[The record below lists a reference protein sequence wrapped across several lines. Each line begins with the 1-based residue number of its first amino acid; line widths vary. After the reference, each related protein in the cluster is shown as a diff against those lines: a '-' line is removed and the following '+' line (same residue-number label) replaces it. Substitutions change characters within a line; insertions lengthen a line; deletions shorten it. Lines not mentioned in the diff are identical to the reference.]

1 MDRKLVGRWL
11 GAGLLA
17 AATALLPA
25 YGQAADAAKKKVL
38 SDKSAAYFNY
48 AMGHLYADLGATYNN
63 RAEYL
68 NKAIDFYKKAMK
80 EDPAAGFLAE
90 ELSDLYI
97 QTGRLRDA
105 VRESEDVLKANPN
118 DLTARRI
125 LGRISARLIGD
136 PQQRGMNQKMLEQ
149 ATEHYKK
156 IAEIEPSDTNAW
168 LMLGRLYKMA
178 QNSVES
184 KKAYEE
190 VLKTDAENV
199 DALSGLAMVMADVG
213 DTNKAAE
220 LLKKVAEK
228 SPNLRT
234 LTQLAAA
241 YEQMREFKLAAQTLK
256 RAVEMQPENNE
267 LRREYANILTQ
278 AEDYEGALA
287 AYEEIVKEEP
297 KDGAS
302 WLRVSQLH
310 MQLGRVEKAWDA
322 HKKAAEIEPANLEVR
337 YNAVGLYEAQD
348 KLPEA
353 IAALR
358 EVLNDSSTRASSV
371 EAKKN
376 RARLMERLGLM
387 YRNNAQYS
395 EAAAAFREAGEL
407 DKDGAVRAA
416 AQIIESWRQGKDYQK
431 SVAEADEALKKF
443 PGDRMIRLVRASSL
457 VEMGRGKEAVDD
469 VKAMLD
475 GKNDRETHLQLAQ
488 LQDRMKNYP
497 EMAKSLD
504 AAEKLAKTDE
514 ERESVWFS
522 RGSMLERQK
531 KFDDAE
537 KEFRRV
543 LERNPNNAAALNYL
557 GYMFADRNV
566 KLAEAEKMIR
576 KALEQE
582 PGNGAYLDSLGWVQ
596 YRLGKYAEAEASLKQ
611 ATEKVP
617 RDSTI
622 QDHLGDVYLKMGR
635 FKDAITA
642 WEKSVRAWQ
651 QASGAE
657 REGLDIAKVQKKLEG
672 AKTRLSKESGAGREK
687 QRP

>member
-1 MDRKLVGRWL
+1 MDRKRVVRWL
-11 GAGLLA
+11 GIGLMA
-17 AATALLPA
+17 ASAAMGPLH
-25 YGQAADAAKKKVL
+25 GQATDAAKKKVL

-68 NKAIDFYKKAMK
+68 NKAIDYYKKAMK
-80 EDPAAGFLAE
+80 EDPAAGFLGE

-97 QTGRLRDA
+97 QTGRLREA
-105 VRESEDVLKANPN
+105 VRESEDILKANPN

-156 IAEIEPSDTNAW
+156 ITEIEPTDTEAW

-190 VLKTDAENV
+190 VLKTDTENI

-213 DTNKAAE
+213 DTVKAAE

-241 YEQMREFKLAAQTLK
+241 YEQMREYKLAAQTLK

-278 AEDYEGALA
+278 AEDYEAALA
-287 AYEEIVKEEP
+287 AFDEIVKEEP

-302 WLRVSQLH
+302 WLRISQLH
-310 MQLGRVEKAWDA
+310 AQLGHVDKAWEA
-322 HKKAAEIEPANLEVR
+322 HKKAAEIEPSNLEVR

-353 IAALR
+353 ISALK
-358 EVLNDSSTRASSV
+358 EVLNDSSTRSSSP
-371 EAKKN
+371 EGKKN
-376 RARLMERLGLM
+376 RARLMERLGML
-387 YRNNAQYS
+387 YRNNGQFS
-395 EAAAAFREAGEL
+395 DAAGAFREVGEL
-407 DKDGAVRAA
+407 DKDAA
-416 AQIIESWRQGKDYQK
+416 IRSSAQVIESWRQGKEYQK

-457 VEMGRGKEAVDD
+457 VELGRGKEAVDD
-469 VKAMLD
+469 VKSMLD
-475 GKNDRETHLQLAQ
+475 GKNDRDTHLQLAQ
-488 LQDRMKNYP
+488 IYDRMKNYP
-497 EMAKSLD
+497 DMAKELD
-504 AAEKLAKTDE
+504 SAEKLAKNDE

-531 KFDDAE
+531 KFDEAE

-543 LERNPNNAAALNYL
+543 LERNPNNAPALNYL

-582 PGNGAYLDSLGWVQ
+582 PGNGAYLDSLGWAQ
-596 YRLGKYAEAEASLKQ
+596 YRLGKYAEAEESLKA

-635 FKDAITA
+635 LKDAITA

-651 QASGAE
+651 NSSSAE
-657 REGLDIAKVQKKLEG
+657 RDGLDITKVQKKLEG
-672 AKTRLSKESGAGREK
+672 AKTRLSKEGGAGRDK
-687 QRP
+687 PQP

>member
-1 MDRKLVGRWL
+1 MA
-11 GAGLLA
+11 AG
-17 AATALLPA
+17 TMFLPA
-25 YGQAADAAKKKVL
+25 YGQAGDQAKGKTL

-63 RAEYL
+63 RAEYY
-68 NKAIDFYKKAMK
+68 NKAIEYYKKAMK
-80 EDPAAGFLAE
+80 DDPAAGFLGE

-97 QTGRLRDA
+97 QTGRLREA
-105 VRESEDVLKANPN
+105 VRESEEVLKANPN

-156 IAEIEPSDTNAW
+156 IAEIEPTDTDAW

-190 VLKTDAENV
+190 VLKSDAENI

-213 DTNKAAE
+213 DTAKAAE
-220 LLKKVAEK
+220 LLKRVADK

-241 YEQMREFKLAAQTLK
+241 YEQMREYKLSAQTLK
-256 RAVEMQPENNE
+256 RAVELQPENNE

-278 AEDYEGALA
+278 AEDYDAALA
-287 AYEEIVKEEP
+287 SYEEIVKEEP

-302 WLRVSQLH
+302 WLRISQLH
-310 MQLGRVEKAWDA
+310 MQLGHLDKAWEA
-322 HKKAAEIEPANLEVR
+322 HKKASDIEPANLEVR

-353 IAALR
+353 ITALR
-358 EVLNDSSTRASSV
+358 EVLNDASTRGGSTES
-371 EAKKN
+371 KKN
-376 RARLMERLGLM
+376 RARLMERLGGL
-387 YRNNAQYS
+387 YRNNSQFS
-395 EAAAAFREAGEL
+395 DAATAFREVGEL
-407 DKDGAVRAA
+407 DKEVAPRAA
-416 AQIIESWRQGKDYQK
+416 AQIIESWRQGKDYAK
-431 SVAEADEALKKF
+431 AVAEADEALKKF
-443 PGDRMIRLVRASSL
+443 PGDRMIRLVRASAL
-457 VEMGRGKEAVDD
+457 AEMGRGKEAVDD
-469 VKAMLD
+469 VKSMLD
-475 GKNDRETHLQLAQ
+475 GKTDRETHLQLAQ
-488 LQDRMKNYP
+488 LYDRMKNYP

-504 AAEKLAKTDE
+504 AAEKLSKSDE
-514 ERESVWFS
+514 EREGVWFS

-537 KEFRRV
+537 REFRRV
-543 LERNPNNAAALNYL
+543 LERNPNSAAALNYL

-582 PGNGAYLDSLGWVQ
+582 PGNGAYLDSLGWAQ
-596 YRLGKYAEAEASLKQ
+596 YRLGKYAEAEESLKL

-635 FKDAITA
+635 LKEAITA

-651 QASGAE
+651 SAGSAE
-657 REGLDIAKVQKKLEG
+657 REGLDITKVQKKLEG
-672 AKTRLSKESGAGREK
+672 AKTRLSKEGGASREK
-687 QRP
+687 PTP

>member
-11 GAGLLA
+11 GTGLLA
-17 AATALLPA
+17 AGTTLLPA
-25 YGQAADAAKKKVL
+25 HAQDGDAAKKRVL
-38 SDKSAAYFNY
+38 SDKSAAYYNY

-68 NKAIDFYKKAMK
+68 NKAIDFYRKAMK
-80 EDPAAGFLAE
+80 DDSAAGFLGE

-97 QTGRLRDA
+97 QTGRLREA
-105 VRESEDVLKANPN
+105 VREFEETLKANPN
-118 DLTARRI
+118 DLTARRV

-156 IAEIEPSDTNAW
+156 ITEIEPADSDAW

-178 QNSVES
+178 QKSVES
-184 KKAYEE
+184 KSAYEQ
-190 VLKTDAENV
+190 VLKTDPENI
-199 DALSGLAMVMADVG
+199 DALSGLAMVLADVG
-213 DTNKAAE
+213 DTGKAAE

-241 YEQMREFKLAAQTLK
+241 YEQMREYKLSAQTLK

-278 AEDYEGALA
+278 AEDYDEALA
-287 AYEEIVKEEP
+287 AFEEVVKEEP
-297 KDGAS
+297 KDSGS
-302 WLRVSQLH
+302 WLRISQLQA
-310 MQLGRVEKAWDA
+310 QLGRLDKAWEA
-322 HKKAAEIEPANLEVR
+322 HKKASDLEPTNLEVR

-353 IAALR
+353 IAAMK
-358 EVLNDSSTRASSV
+358 EVLNDQTTRGTSP

-376 RARLMERLGLM
+376 RARLMERMGGL
-387 YRNNAQYS
+387 YRNNNQPA
-395 EAAAAFREAGEL
+395 EAAAAFREVGEL
-407 DKDGAVRAA
+407 DKDSASRAA
-416 AQIIESWRQGKDYQK
+416 AQVAEAWRQGKDYAK
-431 SVAEADEALKKF
+431 AVAEADEALKKF

-457 VEMGRGKEAVDD
+457 VELGRGKEAVDD
-469 VKAMLD
+469 VKTMLD
-475 GKNDRETHLQLAQ
+475 GKADRDTQLQLAQ
-488 LQDRMKNYP
+488 LYDRMKNYG
-497 EMAKSLD
+497 EMTKSLD
-504 AAEKLAKTDE
+504 AAEKLSKSDD
-514 ERESVWFS
+514 EREAVWFS

-531 KFDDAE
+531 KFDEAE

-566 KLAEAEKMIR
+566 KLAEAEKMIQ

-582 PGNGAYLDSLGWVQ
+582 PGNGAYLDSLGWAQ
-596 YRLGKYAEAEASLKQ
+596 YRLGKYGEAEASLKS

-622 QDHLGDVYLKMGR
+622 QDHLGDVYFKMGR
-635 FKDAITA
+635 LKEAITA
-642 WEKSVRAWQ
+642 WEKSARAWQ
-651 QASGAE
+651 SSSAAE
-657 REGLDIAKVQKKLEG
+657 REGLDIAKVQKKIES
-672 AKTRLSKESGAGREK
+672 AKTRLSKEGGVSREK
-687 QRP
+687 QP

>member
-1 MDRKLVGRWL
+1 MDRKLIGRWL
-11 GAGLLA
+11 GTGVLA
-17 AATALLPA
+17 AGTMVVPA
-25 YGQAADAAKKKVL
+25 FGQAADSSKKNAL

-68 NKAIDFYKKAMK
+68 NKAIEYYKQAMK
-80 EDPAAGFLAE
+80 DDPAAGFLGE

-97 QTGRLRDA
+97 QTGRLREA
-105 VRESEDVLKANPN
+105 VQEAEAVLKTNPN
-118 DLTARRI
+118 DLSARRI

-149 ATEHYKK
+149 ATEHYKR
-156 IAEIEPSDTNAW
+156 IAEIEPSDNDAW
-168 LMLGRLYKMA
+168 LMLGRLYKMS

-184 KKAYEE
+184 KKAYEQ
-190 VLKTDAENV
+190 VLKSDPENI

-213 DTNKAAE
+213 DTAKAAE
-220 LLKKVAEK
+220 LLKKVTEK

-278 AEDYEGALA
+278 AEEYNDALA

-302 WLRVSQLH
+302 WLRISQLQA
-310 MQLGRVEKAWDA
+310 QLGHVDKAWEA
-322 HKKAAEIEPANLEVR
+322 HKKAAELEPANLEVR

-353 IAALR
+353 IAAMK
-358 EVLNDSSTRASSV
+358 EVLNDSSTRGASA

-376 RARLMERLGLM
+376 RARLMERLGLL

-395 EAAAAFREAGEL
+395 EAADSFKEVGEL
-407 DKDGAVRAA
+407 DKDAATRAA
-416 AQIIESWRQGKDYQK
+416 AQVIESWRQGKDYQK
-431 SVAEADEALKKF
+431 SVSAADEALKKF

-457 VEMGRGKEAVDD
+457 VEMGRGKEAIDD
-469 VKAMLD
+469 VKSMLD

-488 LQDRMKNYP
+488 LHDRMKNYP
-497 EMAKSLD
+497 EMGKSLD

-514 ERESVWFS
+514 EREGVWFS

-531 KFDDAE
+531 KFDEAE

-582 PGNGAYLDSLGWVQ
+582 PGNGAYLDSLGWAQ

-635 FKDAITA
+635 LKDAITA
-642 WEKSVRAWQ
+642 WEKSLQAWQ
-651 QASGAE
+651 QASAAE
-657 REGLDIAKVQKKLEG
+657 REGLDMAKVQKKLEG
-672 AKTRLSKESGAGREK
+672 AKTRLAKEGR
-687 QRP
+687 

>member
-1 MDRKLVGRWL
+1 MNRNLIGRWL
-11 GAGLLA
+11 GTGLIAAG
-17 AATALLPA
+17 TAFMPVN
-25 YGQAADAAKKKVL
+25 GQSVEVAKKGDL

-68 NKAIDFYKKAMK
+68 NKAIEFYKKAMK
-80 EDPAAGFLAE
+80 DDPAAGFLGE

-105 VRESEDVLKANPN
+105 VQEAEGVLKTNPN
-118 DLTARRI
+118 DLTSRRI
-125 LGRISARLIGD
+125 LGRIFSRMIGD
-136 PQQRGMNQKMLEQ
+136 PKQKGMNQKMLEQ
-149 ATEHYKK
+149 ATEQYKK
-156 IAEIEPSDTNAW
+156 IAELEPGDTDAW
-168 LMLGRLYKMA
+168 LMLGRLHKMA
-178 QNSVES
+178 QNSVEA
-184 KKAYEE
+184 KNAYER
-190 VLKTDAENV
+190 VLKTDGENV
-199 DALSGLAMVMADVG
+199 DALSGLAMVLADVG
-213 DTNKAAE
+213 DSAKAAE

-228 SPNLRT
+228 SPNLGT
-234 LTQLAAA
+234 LTRLAAA
-241 YEQMREFKLAAQTLK
+241 YEQLREFKLAAQTLK

-267 LRREYANILTQ
+267 LRREYANILVQ
-278 AEDYEGALA
+278 AEEYDNALA

-302 WLRVSQLH
+302 WLRLSQLH
-310 MQLGRVEKAWDA
+310 MQLGHVDKAWDA

-353 IAALR
+353 ISTLK
-358 EVLNDSSTRASSV
+358 EVLNDSSTRGASA

-376 RARLMERLGLM
+376 RARLLERMGML
-387 YRNNAQYS
+387 YRGNAQYGD
-395 EAAAAFREAGEL
+395 AAAAFRDAGEL
-407 DKDGAVRAA
+407 DKDGAVRAS
-416 AQIIESWRQGKDYQK
+416 AQIIESWRQGKEYQK
-431 SVAEADEALKKF
+431 SISEADEALKKF
-443 PGDRMIRLVRASSL
+443 PGDRMIRLVRASSM

-469 VKAMLD
+469 VKSMLD
-475 GKNDRETHLQLAQ
+475 GKSDRETHLQLAQ
-488 LQDRMKNYP
+488 LYDRMKNYA
-497 EMAKSLD
+497 EMGKSLD
-504 AAEKLAKTDE
+504 AAEKLAKNDE

-531 KFDDAE
+531 KFDEAE

-582 PGNGAYLDSLGWVQ
+582 PGNGAYLDSLGWAQ
-596 YRLGKYAEAEASLKQ
+596 YRLGKYAEAEGSLKQ

-635 FKDAITA
+635 LKDAITA
-642 WEKSVRAWQ
+642 WEKSVQAWEN
-651 QASGAE
+651 ASAAE
-657 REGLDIAKVQKKLEG
+657 REGLDMTKVQKKLEG
-672 AKTRLSKESGAGREK
+672 ARARFSKEGGAGRDK
-687 QRP
+687 QP

>member
-1 MDRKLVGRWL
+1 MNRNLIGRWL
-11 GAGLLA
+11 GTGLIAAG
-17 AATALLPA
+17 TAFMPVN
-25 YGQAADAAKKKVL
+25 GQTVEAAKKGDL

-68 NKAIDFYKKAMK
+68 NKAIEFYKKAMK
-80 EDPAAGFLAE
+80 DDPAAGFLGE

-105 VRESEDVLKANPN
+105 VQEAEGVLKTNPN
-118 DLTARRI
+118 DLTSRRI
-125 LGRISARLIGD
+125 LGRIFSRMIGD
-136 PQQRGMNQKMLEQ
+136 PKQKGMNQKMLEQ
-149 ATEHYKK
+149 ATEQYKK
-156 IAEIEPSDTNAW
+156 IAELEPGDTDAW
-168 LMLGRLYKMA
+168 LMLGRLHKMA
-178 QNSVES
+178 QNSVEA
-184 KKAYEE
+184 KNAYER
-190 VLKTDAENV
+190 VLKTDGENV
-199 DALSGLAMVMADVG
+199 DALSGLAMVLADVG
-213 DTNKAAE
+213 DSAKAAE

-228 SPNLRT
+228 SPNLGT
-234 LTQLAAA
+234 LTRLAAA
-241 YEQMREFKLAAQTLK
+241 YEQLREFKLAAQTLK

-267 LRREYANILTQ
+267 LRREYANILVQ
-278 AEDYEGALA
+278 AEEYDNALA

-302 WLRVSQLH
+302 WLRLSQLH
-310 MQLGRVEKAWDA
+310 MQLGHVDKAWDA

-353 IAALR
+353 ISTLK
-358 EVLNDSSTRASSV
+358 EVLNDSSTRGASA

-376 RARLMERLGLM
+376 RARLLERMGML
-387 YRNNAQYS
+387 YRGNAQYGD
-395 EAAAAFREAGEL
+395 AAAAFREAGEL
-407 DKDGAVRAA
+407 DKDGAVRAS
-416 AQIIESWRQGKDYQK
+416 AQIIESWRQGKEYQK
-431 SVAEADEALKKF
+431 SVSEADEALKKF
-443 PGDRMIRLVRASSL
+443 PGDRMIRLVRASSM

-469 VKAMLD
+469 VKSMLD
-475 GKNDRETHLQLAQ
+475 GKSDRETHLQLAQ
-488 LQDRMKNYP
+488 LYDRMKNYA
-497 EMAKSLD
+497 EMGKSLD
-504 AAEKLAKTDE
+504 AAEKLAKNDE

-531 KFDDAE
+531 KFDEAE

-582 PGNGAYLDSLGWVQ
+582 PGNGAYLDSLGWAQ
-596 YRLGKYAEAEASLKQ
+596 YRLGKYAEAEGSLKQ

-635 FKDAITA
+635 LKDAITA
-642 WEKSVRAWQ
+642 WEKSVRAWEN
-651 QASGAE
+651 ASAAE
-657 REGLDIAKVQKKLEG
+657 REGLDMTKVQKKLEG
-672 AKTRLSKESGAGREK
+672 ARARFSKEGGAGRDK
-687 QRP
+687 QP

>member
-1 MDRKLVGRWL
+1 MDRKLIGRWL
-11 GAGLLA
+11 GTGVLA
-17 AATALLPA
+17 VGTMAMPA
-25 YGQAADAAKKKVL
+25 FGQAADAAKKNVL

-68 NKAIDFYKKAMK
+68 NKAIEYYKQAMK
-80 EDPAAGFLAE
+80 DDPAAGFLGE

-97 QTGRLRDA
+97 QTGRLREA
-105 VRESEDVLKANPN
+105 VQEAEAVLKANPN

-156 IAEIEPSDTNAW
+156 IAEIEPTDNEAW
-168 LMLGRLYKMA
+168 LMLGRLYKMS

-184 KKAYEE
+184 KKAYEQ
-190 VLKTDAENV
+190 VLKSDPENM

-213 DTNKAAE
+213 DTAKAAE
-220 LLKKVAEK
+220 LLKKVTEK

-278 AEDYEGALA
+278 AEEYDNALA

-302 WLRVSQLH
+302 WLRISQLH
-310 MQLGRVEKAWDA
+310 AQLGHLNRAWDA

-353 IAALR
+353 ITAMK
-358 EVLNDSSTRASSV
+358 EVLNDSSTRGAST

-376 RARLMERLGLM
+376 RARLTERLGLL

-395 EAAAAFREAGEL
+395 EAADTFKEVGEL
-407 DKDGAVRAA
+407 DKDAATRAA
-416 AQIIESWRQGKDYQK
+416 AQVIESWRQGKEYQK
-431 SVAEADEALKKF
+431 SVSAADEALKKF

-469 VKAMLD
+469 VKSLLD

-488 LQDRMKNYP
+488 LHDRMKNYP
-497 EMAKSLD
+497 EMSKSLD
-504 AAEKLAKTDE
+504 AAEKLATTDE

-531 KFDDAE
+531 KFDEAE

-582 PGNGAYLDSLGWVQ
+582 PGNGAYLDSLGWAQ
-596 YRLGKYAEAEASLKQ
+596 FRLGKYAEAEASLKQ

-622 QDHLGDVYLKMGR
+622 QDHLGDVYMKMGR
-635 FKDAITA
+635 LKDAITA
-642 WEKSVRAWQ
+642 WEKSVQAWQ
-651 QASGAE
+651 NAGAAE
-657 REGLDIAKVQKKLEG
+657 REGLDLAKVQKKLEG
-672 AKTRLSKESGAGREK
+672 AKKSLAKEGR
-687 QRP
+687 

>member
-1 MDRKLVGRWL
+1 MHRKLSGPWL

-17 AATALLPA
+17 IAAAFLPA
-25 YGQAADAAKKKVL
+25 LAQPAPPQKNVL

-68 NKAIDFYKKAMK
+68 NKAIEYYRKAMK
-80 EDPAAGFLAE
+80 EDPAAGFLGE

-97 QTGRLRDA
+97 QTGRLREA
-105 VRESEDVLKANPN
+105 VTESEAAIKANPN

-156 IAEIEPSDTNAW
+156 ITEIDPSDTDSW
-168 LMLGRLYKMA
+168 LMLGRLYKMS

-190 VLKTDAENV
+190 VLKADPSNI
-199 DALSGLAMVMADVG
+199 DALSGLAMVLADVG
-213 DTNKAAE
+213 DTAKAAE

-267 LRREYANILTQ
+267 LRREYANILMQ
-278 AEDYEGALA
+278 ADDFDAALA

-310 MQLGRVEKAWDA
+310 MQMGRVEKAWEA
-322 HKKAAEIEPANLEVR
+322 HKKAAETDPNNLEVR

-353 IAALR
+353 IAAMK
-358 EVLNDSSTRASSV
+358 EVLNDSSTRGGST

-376 RARLMERLGLM
+376 RARLMERLGLL
-387 YRNNAQYS
+387 YRNNNQFT
-395 EAAAAFREAGEL
+395 EAANTFKEVGEL
-407 DKDGAVRAA
+407 DKDAAVRAA
-416 AQIIESWRQGKDYQK
+416 AQIIESWRQAKEYPK

-457 VEMGRGKEAVDD
+457 VEMGRGKEAVEDI
-469 VKAMLD
+469 KTMLD
-475 GKNDRETHLQLAQ
+475 GKTDRETHLQLAQ
-488 LQDRMKNYP
+488 LYDRMKNYA
-497 EMAKSLD
+497 EMGKSLD
-504 AAEKLAKTDE
+504 AAEKLSKSDE
-514 ERESVWFS
+514 EREAVWFS
-522 RGSMLERQK
+522 RGSMMERQK
-531 KFDDAE
+531 KFDEAE

-543 LERNPNNAAALNYL
+543 LERNPKNAAALNYL

-576 KALEQE
+576 QALEQE
-582 PGNGAYLDSLGWVQ
+582 PGNGAYLDSLGWAQ
-596 YRLGKYAEAEASLKQ
+596 YRLGKYAEAETSLKA

-617 RDSTI
+617 KDSTI

-635 FKDAITA
+635 LKEAITA
-642 WEKSVRAWQ
+642 WEKSVQAWQ
-651 QASGAE
+651 NASAAE
-657 REGLDIAKVQKKLEG
+657 REGVDIVKVQKKLEG
-672 AKTRLSKESGAGREK
+672 ARTRLSKDNK
-687 QRP
+687 

>member
-1 MDRKLVGRWL
+1 MNRKLIGRWL
-11 GAGLLA
+11 GTGLIAAG
-17 AATALLPA
+17 TALTPVNGQPA
-25 YGQAADAAKKKVL
+25 DPAKKGAL
-38 SDKSAAYFNY
+38 SDKSAGYFNY

-80 EDPAAGFLAE
+80 DDPSAGFLGE

-97 QTGRLRDA
+97 QTGRLREA
-105 VRESEDVLKANPN
+105 VQESEGILKTNPN
-118 DLTARRI
+118 DLTARRV
-125 LGRISARLIGD
+125 LGRIFARMIGD
-136 PQQRGMNQKMLEQ
+136 PQQKGMNQKMLEQ
-149 ATEHYKK
+149 ATEQYKK
-156 IAEIEPSDTNAW
+156 ITELEPADTDAW
-168 LMLGRLYKMA
+168 LMLGRLYKMG
-178 QNSVES
+178 QKSVEA
-184 KKAYEE
+184 KQAYEQ
-190 VLKTDAENV
+190 VLKEDPENV
-199 DALSGLAMVMADVG
+199 DALSGLAMVLADVG
-213 DTNKAAE
+213 DSAKAAD
-220 LLKKVAEK
+220 LLRKVAEK

-241 YEQMREFKLAAQTLK
+241 YEQMREFKLSAQTLK

-267 LRREYANILTQ
+267 LRREYANILVQ
-278 AEDYEGALA
+278 AEEYDTAITTYD
-287 AYEEIVKEEP
+287 EIVKEEP

-302 WLRVSQLH
+302 WLRLSQLH
-310 MQLGRVEKAWDA
+310 MQLGHVDKAWDA

-353 IAALR
+353 IAALK
-358 EVLNDSSTRASSV
+358 EVLNDSSTRAGST

-376 RARLMERLGLM
+376 RARLQERLGML
-387 YRNNAQYS
+387 YRGNAQYA
-395 EAAAAFREAGEL
+395 EAAAAFREAGDL
-407 DKDGAVRAA
+407 DKDGAVRAS
-416 AQIIESWRQGKDYQK
+416 AQIIESWRQGKEYQK

-469 VKAMLD
+469 VKTMLD
-475 GKNDRETHLQLAQ
+475 GKSDRETHLQLAQ
-488 LQDRMKNYP
+488 LYDRMKNYP
-497 EMAKSLD
+497 EMGKSLD
-504 AAEKLAKTDE
+504 AAEKLAKSDE
-514 ERESVWFS
+514 ERESVWFT

-531 KFDDAE
+531 KFDEAE
-537 KEFRRV
+537 KEFRQV

-582 PGNGAYLDSLGWVQ
+582 PGNGAYLDSLGWAQ
-596 YRLGKYAEAEASLKQ
+596 YRLGKYAEAETSLKQ

-635 FKDAITA
+635 LKDAINA
-642 WEKSVRAWQ
+642 WEKSLQAWQ
-651 QASGAE
+651 NASAAE
-657 REGLDIAKVQKKLEG
+657 REGLDMTKVQKKIEG
-672 AKTRLSKESGAGREK
+672 AKTRLSKESGSNRDK
-687 QRP
+687 PQ

>member
-1 MDRKLVGRWL
+1 MDRKLIGRWL
-11 GAGLLA
+11 GTGLLA
-17 AATALLPA
+17 AGSVCTPVF
-25 YGQAADAAKKKVL
+25 GQAADAANKKVL

-80 EDPAAGFLAE
+80 DDPNAGFLGE

-97 QTGRLRDA
+97 QTGRLREA

-156 IAEIEPSDTNAW
+156 ITEIEPADTDAW

-178 QNSVES
+178 QNSVEA

-190 VLKTDAENV
+190 VLKTDTENI
-199 DALSGLAMVMADVG
+199 DALSGLAMVLADVG
-213 DTNKAAE
+213 DTAKAAE

-256 RAVEMQPENNE
+256 RAFEMQPENNE
-267 LRREYANILTQ
+267 LRREYAGILMQ
-278 AEDYEGALA
+278 AEDFESALSV
-287 AYEEIVKEEP
+287 YEEIVKEEA

-302 WLRVSQLH
+302 WLRISQLH
-310 MQLGRVEKAWDA
+310 MQLGHVDKAWEA
-322 HKKAAEIEPANLEVR
+322 HKKAAETDPANLEVR
-337 YNAVGLYEAQD
+337 YNAVSLYEAQD

-353 IAALR
+353 ITALKD
-358 EVLNDSSTRASSV
+358 VLADASTRSSSA
-371 EAKKN
+371 EGKKN
-376 RARLMERLGLM
+376 RARLMERLGLL

-395 EAAAAFREAGEL
+395 EAAGAFKEVGEL
-407 DKDGAVRAA
+407 DKDAATRAS
-416 AQIIESWRQGKDYQK
+416 AQIIESWRQGKEYQK
-431 SVAEADEALKKF
+431 SVSEADEALKKF

-457 VEMGRGKEAVDD
+457 VEMGRGKEAIEDL
-469 VKAMLD
+469 KSMLD
-475 GKNDRETHLQLAQ
+475 GKNDRETHLQIAQ
-488 LQDRMKNYP
+488 LHDRMKNYG
-497 EMAKSLD
+497 EMTKSLD
-504 AAEKLAKTDE
+504 SAEKLSKTDE

-566 KLAEAEKMIR
+566 KLAEAEKMIQ

-582 PGNGAYLDSLGWVQ
+582 PGNGAYLDSLGWAQ
-596 YRLGKYAEAEASLKQ
+596 FRLGKYAEAETSLKA

-617 RDSTI
+617 KDSTI

-635 FKDAITA
+635 YKDAITA

-651 QASGAE
+651 SSSAAE
-657 REGLDIAKVQKKLEG
+657 RDGLDITKVQKKIEG
-672 AKTRLSKESGAGREK
+672 AKTRMSKEGSGSRDK
-687 QRP
+687 QP

>member
-1 MDRKLVGRWL
+1 MYRKLSGPWL
-11 GAGLLA
+11 GLSLLALA
-17 AATALLPA
+17 AASLPA
-25 YGQAADAAKKKVL
+25 LAQAAPAQKNIL

-68 NKAIDFYKKAMK
+68 NKAIDYYKLAMK
-80 EDPAAGFLAE
+80 EDPAAGFLGE

-97 QTGRLRDA
+97 QTGRLREA
-105 VRESEDVLKANPN
+105 VKESEDVLKANPN

-136 PQQRGMNQKMLEQ
+136 PQQRGLNQKMLEQ

-156 IAEIEPSDTNAW
+156 ITEIEPTDTDAW
-168 LMLGRLYKMA
+168 LMLGRLYKMS

-184 KKAYEE
+184 KKAYEQ
-190 VLKTDAENV
+190 VLKADAGNI
-199 DALSGLAMVMADVG
+199 DALSGLAMVLADVG
-213 DTNKAAE
+213 DTAKAAE
-220 LLKKVAEK
+220 LLKQVAEK

-256 RAVEMQPENNE
+256 RAIEMQPENNE
-267 LRREYANILTQ
+267 LRREYANILMQ
-278 AEDYEGALA
+278 ADDFEAALA

-310 MQLGRVEKAWDA
+310 MQMGRVEKAWEA
-322 HKKAAEIEPANLEVR
+322 HKKAAETDPNNLEVR

-353 IAALR
+353 IAAMK
-358 EVLNDSSTRASSV
+358 EVLNDSSTRGSSA

-376 RARLMERLGLM
+376 RARLLERLGLL
-387 YRNNAQYS
+387 YRNNNQFS
-395 EAAAAFREAGEL
+395 EAVTSFREVAEL
-407 DKDGAVRAA
+407 DKETAVRSS
-416 AQIIESWRQGKDYQK
+416 AQIIESWRQAKEFPK
-431 SVAEADEALKKF
+431 AVAEADEALKKF
-443 PGDRMIRLVRASSL
+443 PGDRMIRLVRASAL

-469 VKAMLD
+469 VKTMLD
-475 GKNDRETHLQLAQ
+475 GKTDRETHLQLAQ
-488 LQDRMKNYP
+488 LFDRMKNYP

-504 AAEKLAKTDE
+504 AAEKLSQTDE
-514 ERESVWFS
+514 DREGVWFS

-531 KFDDAE
+531 KFDEAE

-543 LERNPNNAAALNYL
+543 LERNPKNAAALNYL

-576 KALEQE
+576 QALEQE
-582 PGNGAYLDSLGWVQ
+582 PGNGAYLDSLGWAQ
-596 YRLGKYAEAEASLKQ
+596 YRLGKYAEAETSLKA

-635 FKDAITA
+635 LKEAITA
-642 WEKSVRAWQ
+642 WEKSVQAWQ
-651 QASGAE
+651 NSGAAE
-657 REGLDIAKVQKKLEG
+657 REGLDITKVQKKLEG
-672 AKTRLSKESGAGREK
+672 AKTRLSKDNK
-687 QRP
+687 

>member
-1 MDRKLVGRWL
+1 MNRNLIGRWL
-11 GAGLLA
+11 GTGLIAAGA
-17 AATALLPA
+17 AFIPVNAQTAK
-25 YGQAADAAKKKVL
+25 AAKKGVVA
-38 SDKSAAYFNY
+38 DKSAAYFNY
-48 AMGHLYADLGATYNN
+48 AMGHLYADLGAAYNN

-68 NKAIDFYKKAMK
+68 NKAIEFYKKAMND
-80 EDPAAGFLAE
+80 DPAAGFLGE

-105 VRESEDVLKANPN
+105 VQEAEGVLKANPN
-118 DLTARRI
+118 DLTSRRV
-125 LGRISARLIGD
+125 LGRIFSRMIGD
-136 PQQRGMNQKMLEQ
+136 PQQKGMNQKMLEQ
-149 ATEHYKK
+149 ATEQYKK
-156 IAEIEPSDTNAW
+156 IAELEPGDTDAW

-178 QNSVES
+178 QNSVDA
-184 KKAYEE
+184 KNAYER
-190 VLKTDAENV
+190 VLKVDGENV
-199 DALSGLAMVMADVG
+199 DALSGLAMVLADVG
-213 DTNKAAE
+213 DTAKAAE

-228 SPNLRT
+228 SPNLGT
-234 LTQLAAA
+234 LTRLAAA
-241 YEQMREFKLAAQTLK
+241 YEQMREFKLSAQTLK

-267 LRREYANILTQ
+267 LRREYANILVQ
-278 AEDYEGALA
+278 AEEFDTALA

-302 WLRVSQLH
+302 WLRLSQLH
-310 MQLGRVEKAWDA
+310 LQLGHVDKAWDA
-322 HKKAAEIEPANLEVR
+322 HKKSAEIDPANLEVR

-353 IAALR
+353 ISTLK
-358 EVLNDSSTRASSV
+358 EVLNDSSTSGASA

-376 RARLMERLGLM
+376 RARLLERMGML
-387 YRNNAQYS
+387 YRGNAQYS
-395 EAAAAFREAGEL
+395 DAAGAFREAGEL
-407 DKDGAVRAA
+407 DKDGAVRAS
-416 AQIIESWRQGKDYQK
+416 AQIIESWRQGKEYQK
-431 SVAEADEALKKF
+431 SISEADEALKKF
-443 PGDRMIRLVRASSL
+443 PGDRMIRLVRASAM

-469 VKAMLD
+469 VKSMLD
-475 GKNDRETHLQLAQ
+475 GKSDRETHLQLAQ
-488 LQDRMKNYP
+488 LYDRMKNYA
-497 EMAKSLD
+497 EMGKSLD
-504 AAEKLAKTDE
+504 VAEKLAKNDE

-531 KFDDAE
+531 KFDEAE

-582 PGNGAYLDSLGWVQ
+582 PGNGAYLDSLGWAQ
-596 YRLGKYAEAEASLKQ
+596 YRLGKYAEAEGSLKQ

-635 FKDAITA
+635 LKEAITA
-642 WEKSVRAWQ
+642 WEKSVQAWEN
-651 QASGAE
+651 ASAAE
-657 REGLDIAKVQKKLEG
+657 REGLDMAKVQKKLEG
-672 AKTRLSKESGAGREK
+672 AKARFSKEGGAGRDK
-687 QRP
+687 QP

>member
-11 GAGLLA
+11 VTGVLA
-17 AATALLPA
+17 AASATVPA
-25 YGQAADAAKKKVL
+25 HGQAAGANQKNVL

-68 NKAIDFYKKAMK
+68 NKAIEYYKKAMK
-80 EDPAAGFLAE
+80 DDPAAAFLGE

-97 QTGRLRDA
+97 QTGRLREA
-105 VRESEDVLKANPN
+105 VKESEDALKLNPN

-136 PQQRGMNQKMLEQ
+136 PQQRGLNQKMLEQ

-156 IAEIEPSDTNAW
+156 ITEIEPSDTDAW
-168 LMLGRLYKMA
+168 LMLGRLHKMA

-184 KKAYEE
+184 KKAYEQ
-190 VLKTDAENV
+190 VLKADPENM
-199 DALSGLAMVMADVG
+199 DALSGLAMVLADVG
-213 DTNKAAE
+213 DSAGAAA
-220 LLKKVAEK
+220 LLKKVADK

-241 YEQMREFKLAAQTLK
+241 YEQMREYKLASQTLK
-256 RAVEMQPENNE
+256 RAVDLQPENPE
-267 LRREYANILTQ
+267 LRREYGNLLLQ

-287 AYEEIVKEEP
+287 AYEELVKDEP
-297 KDGAS
+297 KDAGS
-302 WLRVSQLH
+302 WLRISQLH
-310 MQLGRVEKAWDA
+310 AQLNRADKAWDA
-322 HKKAAEIEPANLEVR
+322 HKKASELEPNNIEIR

-353 IAALR
+353 ISAMK
-358 EVLNDSSTRASSV
+358 EVLGDSSMRGGSA
-371 EAKKN
+371 EGKKN
-376 RARLMERLGLM
+376 RARLVERLGLL
-387 YRNNAQYS
+387 YRNNGQYA
-395 EAAAAFREAGEL
+395 EAAGAFKEVGEL
-407 DKDGAVRAA
+407 DRDAGPRAS
-416 AQIIESWRQGKDYQK
+416 AQIIESWRQAKDFPK
-431 SVAEADEALKKF
+431 AIAEADEALKKF
-443 PGDRMIRLVRASSL
+443 SGDRMIRLVRASAL

-469 VKAMLD
+469 VKTMLD
-475 GKNDRETHLQLAQ
+475 GKNDRDTHLQLAQ
-488 LQDRMKNYP
+488 LYDRMKNYP
-497 EMAKSLD
+497 EMGKSLD
-504 AAEKLAKTDE
+504 AAEKLSKSDE
-514 ERESVWFS
+514 EREAVWFT
-522 RGSMLERQK
+522 RGSMFERQK

-543 LERNPNNAAALNYL
+543 LEKNPNSAAALNYL

-596 YRLGKYAEAEASLKQ
+596 YRLGKYTEAEESLK
-611 ATEKVP
+611 AASEKVP
-617 RDSTI
+617 KDSTI
-622 QDHLGDVYLKMGR
+622 QDHLGDLYAKMGR
-635 FKDAITA
+635 LKDAITA

-651 QASGAE
+651 SSSAAE
-657 REGLDIAKVQKKLEG
+657 KESLDIAKVQKKLES
-672 AKTRLSKESGAGREK
+672 AKAKVSKDNK
-687 QRP
+687 

>member
-1 MDRKLVGRWL
+1 MARKLIMRWF
-11 GAGLLA
+11 GAGIL
-17 AATALLPA
+17 TVGTVVMPVS
-25 YGQAADAAKKKVL
+25 GQPKKIL

-68 NKAIDFYKKAMK
+68 NKAIDFYKLAMK
-80 EDPAAGFLAE
+80 DDPAAGFLGE

-156 IAEIEPSDTNAW
+156 ITEIEPTDTDAW

-184 KKAYEE
+184 KKAYEV
-190 VLKTDAENV
+190 VLKADAENV
-199 DALSGLAMVMADVG
+199 DALSGLAMVLADVG
-213 DTNKAAE
+213 DSAKAAE
-220 LLKKVAEK
+220 LLKRVAEK

-241 YEQMREFKLAAQTLK
+241 YEQMREFKLAGQTLK

-278 AEDYEGALA
+278 AEDYDTALLT
-287 AYEEIVKEEP
+287 YEEIVKEEP

-302 WLRVSQLH
+302 WLRISQLH
-310 MQLGRVEKAWDA
+310 MQLGHVDKAWEA
-322 HKKAAEIEPANLEVR
+322 HKKAAETDPANLEVR

-353 IAALR
+353 IAALK
-358 EVLNDSSTRASSV
+358 EVLNDTSTRGSSP

-376 RARLMERLGLM
+376 RARMMERMGML
-387 YRNNAQYS
+387 YRNNGQYS
-395 EAAAAFREAGEL
+395 EAAGAFGEVGEL
-407 DKDGAVRAA
+407 DKDAALRAS
-416 AQIIESWRQGKDYQK
+416 AQIIESWRQGKEYEK
-431 SVAEADEALKKF
+431 SVAEADGALKKF

-457 VEMGRGKEAVDD
+457 VEMGRGKEAIDD
-469 VKAMLD
+469 VKSMLD
-475 GKNDRETHLQLAQ
+475 GKSDRETHLQLAQ
-488 LQDRMKNYP
+488 LYDRMKNFG

-504 AAEKLAKTDE
+504 AAEKLAKSDE
-514 ERESVWFS
+514 EREGVWFS

-531 KFDDAE
+531 KFDEAE

-543 LERNPNNAAALNYL
+543 LERNPENSSALNYL

-576 KALEQE
+576 KALEKE
-582 PGNGAYLDSLGWVQ
+582 PGNGAYLDSLGWAQ
-596 YRLGKYAEAEASLKQ
+596 YRLGKYAEAEESLKQ

-635 FKDAITA
+635 LKDAITA
-642 WEKSVRAWQ
+642 WEKSVQAWQ
-651 QASGAE
+651 KAGAAE
-657 REGLDIAKVQKKLEG
+657 REGLDLAKVQKKLEG
-672 AKTRLSKESGAGREK
+672 ARTRQSKESGGREK
-687 QRP
+687 QQP

>member
-1 MDRKLVGRWL
+1 MDRKLVSRWL
-11 GAGLLA
+11 GTGLVA
-17 AATALLPA
+17 VATAFVPA
-25 YGQAADAAKKKVL
+25 HAQPASPAAKKVL

-68 NKAIDFYKKAMK
+68 NKAIDFYKLAMK
-80 EDPAAGFLAE
+80 EDPSAGFLGE

-97 QTGRLRDA
+97 QTGRLREA
-105 VRESEDVLKANPN
+105 VKESEDVLKANPN

-156 IAEIEPSDTNAW
+156 ITEIEPSDTDAW
-168 LMLGRLYKMA
+168 LMLGRLYKMS

-190 VLKTDAENV
+190 VLKADADNI

-213 DTNKAAE
+213 DTAKAAE

-241 YEQMREFKLAAQTLK
+241 YEQMREYKLAAQTLK
-256 RAVEMQPENNE
+256 RAVEMQPENPE
-267 LRREYANILTQ
+267 LRREYANILLQ
-278 AEDYEGALA
+278 AEEYDAALA

-302 WLRVSQLH
+302 WLRISQLH
-310 MQLGRVEKAWDA
+310 MQLGRVEKAWEA
-322 HKKAAEIEPANLEVR
+322 HKKASDIEPANLEVR

-353 IAALR
+353 ISAMK
-358 EVLNDSSTRASSV
+358 EVLNDSSTRGGSS

-376 RARLMERLGLM
+376 RARLTERLGLL
-387 YRNNAQYS
+387 YRNNSQYA
-395 EAAAAFREAGEL
+395 EAAAAFKEVGEL
-407 DKDGAVRAA
+407 DKDATTRAS
-416 AQIIESWRQGKDYQK
+416 AQIVETWRQAKDYPK
-431 SVAEADEALKKF
+431 AVAESDEALKKS
-443 PGDRMIRLVRASSL
+443 PGDRMIRLVRASAL
-457 VEMGRGKEAVDD
+457 AEMGRGKEAVDD
-469 VKAMLD
+469 VKSMLD
-475 GKNDRETHLQLAQ
+475 GKNDRDTHLQLAQ
-488 LQDRMKNYP
+488 LYDRMKNYA
-497 EMAKSLD
+497 EMGKSLD

-514 ERESVWFS
+514 ERESVWFT
-522 RGSMLERQK
+522 RGSMMERQK
-531 KFDDAE
+531 KFDEAE

-582 PGNGAYLDSLGWVQ
+582 PGNGAYLDSLGWAQ
-596 YRLGKYAEAEASLKQ
+596 YRLGKYSEAEASLKA

-622 QDHLGDVYLKMGR
+622 QDHLGDVYMKMGR
-635 FKDAITA
+635 LKEAITA

-651 QASGAE
+651 NSSAAE
-657 REGLDIAKVQKKLEG
+657 REGLDITKVQKKLEG
-672 AKTRLSKESGAGREK
+672 AKTRLSKDNK
-687 QRP
+687 

>member
-1 MDRKLVGRWL
+1 MDRNSVKRWL
-11 GAGLLA
+11 GTGLLA
-17 AATALLPA
+17 AGVVWTPA
-25 YGQAADAAKKKVL
+25 HAQQANASQKKVL
-38 SDKSAAYFNY
+38 SDKSSAYFNY
-48 AMGHLYADLGATYNN
+48 AMGHLYADLGAAYNN

-68 NKAIDFYKKAMK
+68 NKAIDYYKKAMK
-80 EDPAAGFLAE
+80 EDPAAGFLGE

-97 QTGRLRDA
+97 QTGRLREA
-105 VRESEDVLKANPN
+105 VRESEDVLKSNPN

-156 IAEIEPSDTNAW
+156 ITEIEPSDSDAW

-190 VLKTDAENV
+190 VLKSDPENI
-199 DALSGLAMVMADVG
+199 DALSGLAMVLADVG
-213 DTNKAAE
+213 DTAKAAD

-241 YEQMREFKLAAQTLK
+241 YEQMREYKLAGQTLK

-278 AEDYEGALA
+278 AEDYEAALA
-287 AYEEIVKEEP
+287 AYEEVVKEEP
-297 KDGAS
+297 KDAGS
-302 WLRVSQLH
+302 LLRISQLH
-310 MQLGRVEKAWDA
+310 MQLGHADKAMEA
-322 HKKAAEIEPANLEVR
+322 HKKAAALEPNNLEIR

-353 IAALR
+353 IAAMK
-358 EVLNDSSTRASSV
+358 EVLADSNTRGGSA
-371 EAKKN
+371 EQKKN
-376 RARLMERLGLM
+376 RARLYERLGMLH
-387 YRNNAQYS
+387 RNNGQYA
-395 EAAAAFREAGEL
+395 EAAAAFRESGEL
-407 DKDGAVRAA
+407 DKDGLARAS
-416 AQIIESWRQGKDYQK
+416 AQIIESWRQGKDYAK

-457 VEMGRGKEAVDD
+457 VEMGRGKEAIDD
-469 VKAMLD
+469 VKSMLD
-475 GKNDRETHLQLAQ
+475 GKNDRDTYMQLAQ
-488 LQDRMKNYP
+488 LFDRMKNYAD
-497 EMAKSLD
+497 MTKSLD

-514 ERESVWFS
+514 ERETVWFS

-531 KFDDAE
+531 KFDEAE
-537 KEFRRV
+537 KEFRKV
-543 LERNPNNAAALNYL
+543 LDRNPNNAAALNYL

-582 PGNGAYLDSLGWVQ
+582 PGNGAYLDSLGWAQ

-635 FKDAITA
+635 LKEAITA

-651 QASGAE
+651 NSSAAE

-672 AKTRLSKESGAGREK
+672 AKTRLSKEGGVSREK
-687 QRP
+687 QQ

>member
-1 MDRKLVGRWL
+1 MYRKRIGRWL
-11 GAGLLA
+11 GTAILA
-17 AATALLPA
+17 AGTVWMPLS
-25 YGQAADAAKKKVL
+25 GQSADAGKKKVL

-48 AMGHLYADLGATYNN
+48 AMGHLYADLGAAYNN
-63 RAEYL
+63 RAEYY

-80 EDPAAGFLAE
+80 EDAAAGFLGE

-97 QTGRLRDA
+97 QTGRLREA
-105 VRESEDVLKANPN
+105 VKEQEEVLKTNPN

-136 PQQRGMNQKMLEQ
+136 PQQRGMNEKMLEQ

-156 IAEIEPSDTNAW
+156 ITEIEPTDTDAW
-168 LMLGRLYKMA
+168 LMLGRLYKMS

-190 VLKTDAENV
+190 VLKTEPENV
-199 DALSGLAMVMADVG
+199 DALSGLAMVLADVG
-213 DTNKAAE
+213 DTAKAAE
-220 LLKKVAEK
+220 LLKRVAEK

-267 LRREYANILTQ
+267 LRREYANILLQ
-278 AEDYEGALA
+278 AEDYDGAVA
-287 AYEEIVKEEP
+287 AFEELVADEP
-297 KDGAS
+297 KDSAS
-302 WLRVSQLH
+302 WLRLSQLH
-310 MQLGRVEKAWDA
+310 MQMSHVDKAWET
-322 HKKAAEIEPANLEVR
+322 HNKAAALDPTNLEVR
-337 YNAVGLYEAQD
+337 YNAVGLFEAQD
-348 KLPEA
+348 RLPEA
-353 IAALR
+353 ISALK
-358 EVLNDSSTRASSV
+358 EVLNDSSTRSSSP

-376 RARLMERLGLM
+376 RARLQERLGML
-387 YRNNAQYS
+387 YRNNAQYAD
-395 EAAAAFREAGEL
+395 AAKAFGEVAEL
-407 DKDGAVRAA
+407 DKEAGARAA
-416 AQIIESWRQGKDYQK
+416 AQTIESWRQGKDFEK
-431 SVAEADEALKKF
+431 SVAEADAALKKY

-457 VEMGRGKEAVDD
+457 VEMGRGKEAIDD
-469 VKAMLD
+469 VKSMLD
-475 GKNDRETHLQLAQ
+475 GKSGDRETHLQLAQ
-488 LQDRMKNYP
+488 LYDRMKNYL

-504 AAEKLAKTDE
+504 AAEKLATTDE
-514 ERESVWFS
+514 ERESVWFA

-531 KFDDAE
+531 KFDEAE

-543 LERNPNNAAALNYL
+543 LERNPDNAAALNYL

-566 KLAEAEKMIR
+566 KLTEAEKMIR

-582 PGNGAYLDSLGWVQ
+582 PGNGAYLDSLGWAQ

-622 QDHLGDVYLKMGR
+622 QDHLGDVYFKMGR
-635 FKDAITA
+635 MKEAITA

-651 QASGAE
+651 TSSAAE
-657 REGLDIAKVQKKLEG
+657 REGLDITKVQKKLEG
-672 AKTRLSKESGAGREK
+672 AKTRLSKESGAAR
-687 QRP
+687 

>member
-1 MDRKLVGRWL
+1 MDRKLIGRWL
-11 GAGLLA
+11 WAGAVAVG
-17 AATALLPA
+17 TALMPVN
-25 YGQAADAAKKKVL
+25 GQPADAARKSLL
-38 SDKSAAYFNY
+38 SDKSGAYFNY

-80 EDPAAGFLAE
+80 EDPAAGFLGE

-97 QTGRLRDA
+97 QTGRLREA
-105 VRESEDVLKANPN
+105 VQEAEGVLKTNPN
-118 DLTARRI
+118 DLTARRV
-125 LGRISARLIGD
+125 LGRIFARMIGD
-136 PQQRGMNQKMLEQ
+136 PQQKGMNQKMLEQ
-149 ATEHYKK
+149 ATEQYKK
-156 IAEIEPSDTNAW
+156 ITELEPTDTDAW

-178 QNSVES
+178 QKSVES
-184 KKAYEE
+184 KQAYEE
-190 VLKTDAENV
+190 VLKADADNI

-213 DTNKAAE
+213 DTVKAAE

-241 YEQMREFKLAAQTLK
+241 YEQMREFKLASQTLK

-278 AEDYEGALA
+278 AEEYDSALTA
-287 AYEEIVKEEP
+287 FEEIVKEEP

-302 WLRVSQLH
+302 WLRISQLH
-310 MQLGRVEKAWDA
+310 MQLGHLEKAWDA
-322 HKKAAEIEPANLEVR
+322 QKKAAEIEPANLEVR
-337 YNAVGLYEAQD
+337 YNAVGLFEAQD

-358 EVLNDSSTRASSV
+358 EVLNDSSTRGASP

-376 RARLMERLGLM
+376 RARLHERLGLL
-387 YRNNAQYS
+387 YRNNGQFS
-395 EAAAAFREAGEL
+395 EAAAAFKEFGEL
-407 DKDGAVRAA
+407 DTDAATRAS
-416 AQIIESWRQGKDYQK
+416 AQIIESWRQGKEYQK
-431 SVAEADEALKKF
+431 SVAEADEALKKS

-457 VEMGRGKEAVDD
+457 VEMGRGKEAIDD
-469 VKAMLD
+469 VKTMLD

-488 LQDRMKNYP
+488 LYDRMRNYA
-497 EMAKSLD
+497 EMGKSLD
-504 AAEKLAKTDE
+504 AAENLAKSDE
-514 ERESVWFS
+514 EREGVWFS

-582 PGNGAYLDSLGWVQ
+582 PGNGAFLDSLGWAQ

-635 FKDAITA
+635 LKEAITA
-642 WEKSVRAWQ
+642 WEASVQAWQ
-651 QASGAE
+651 NASAAE
-657 REGLDIAKVQKKLEG
+657 REGLDVTKVQKKLEG
-672 AKTRLSKESGAGREK
+672 AKTRLSKEGGAGREK
-687 QRP
+687 PQP

>member
-1 MDRKLVGRWL
+1 MNRNLIGRWL
-11 GAGLLA
+11 GTGLIAAG
-17 AATALLPA
+17 TAFMPVN
-25 YGQAADAAKKKVL
+25 GQTVEAAKKGDL

-68 NKAIDFYKKAMK
+68 NKAIEFYKKAMK
-80 EDPAAGFLAE
+80 DDPAAGFLGE

-105 VRESEDVLKANPN
+105 VQEAEGVLKTNPN
-118 DLTARRI
+118 DLTSRRI
-125 LGRISARLIGD
+125 LGRIFSRMIGD
-136 PQQRGMNQKMLEQ
+136 PKQKGMNQKMLEQ
-149 ATEHYKK
+149 ATEQYKK
-156 IAEIEPSDTNAW
+156 IAELEPGDTDAW
-168 LMLGRLYKMA
+168 LMLGRLHKMA
-178 QNSVES
+178 QNSVEA
-184 KKAYEE
+184 KNAYEQ
-190 VLKTDAENV
+190 VLKTDGENV
-199 DALSGLAMVMADVG
+199 DALSGLAMVLADVG
-213 DTNKAAE
+213 DSAKAAE

-228 SPNLRT
+228 SPNLGT
-234 LTQLAAA
+234 LTRLAAA
-241 YEQMREFKLAAQTLK
+241 YEQLREFKLAAQTLK

-267 LRREYANILTQ
+267 LRREYANILVQ
-278 AEDYEGALA
+278 AEEYDNALA

-302 WLRVSQLH
+302 WLRLSQLH
-310 MQLGRVEKAWDA
+310 MQLGHVDKAWDA

-353 IAALR
+353 ISTLK
-358 EVLNDSSTRASSV
+358 EVLNDSSTRGASA

-376 RARLMERLGLM
+376 RARLLERMGML
-387 YRNNAQYS
+387 YRGNAQYGD
-395 EAAAAFREAGEL
+395 AAAAFREAGEL
-407 DKDGAVRAA
+407 DKDGAVRAS
-416 AQIIESWRQGKDYQK
+416 AQIIESWRQGKEYQK
-431 SVAEADEALKKF
+431 SISEADEALKKF
-443 PGDRMIRLVRASSL
+443 PGDRMIRLVRASSM

-469 VKAMLD
+469 VKSMLD
-475 GKNDRETHLQLAQ
+475 GKSDRETHLQLAQ
-488 LQDRMKNYP
+488 LYDRMKNYA
-497 EMAKSLD
+497 EMGKSLD
-504 AAEKLAKTDE
+504 AAEKLAKNDE

-531 KFDDAE
+531 KFDEAE

-582 PGNGAYLDSLGWVQ
+582 PGNGAYLDSLGWAQ
-596 YRLGKYAEAEASLKQ
+596 YRLGKYAEAEGSLKQ

-635 FKDAITA
+635 LKDAITA
-642 WEKSVRAWQ
+642 WEKSVQAWEN
-651 QASGAE
+651 ASAAE
-657 REGLDIAKVQKKLEG
+657 REGLDMTKVQKKLEG
-672 AKTRLSKESGAGREK
+672 ARARFSKEGGAGRDK
-687 QRP
+687 QP

>member
-1 MDRKLVGRWL
+1 MNRKMIGRWL
-11 GAGLLA
+11 GACILA
-17 AATALLPA
+17 AGAALTPVN
-25 YGQAADAAKKKVL
+25 GQPGDAAKKSVL
-38 SDKSAAYFNY
+38 SDKSVAYFNY
-48 AMGHLYADLGATYNN
+48 AMGHLYADLGSTYNN
-63 RAEYL
+63 RAEFL

-80 EDPAAGFLAE
+80 EDPAAGFLGE

-97 QTGRLRDA
+97 QTGRLREA
-105 VRESEDVLKANPN
+105 VQEAEGVLKANPN
-118 DLTARRI
+118 DLTSRRV
-125 LGRISARLIGD
+125 LGRIFARMIGD
-136 PQQRGMNQKMLEQ
+136 PQQKGMNQKMLEQ
-149 ATEHYKK
+149 ATEQYKK
-156 IAEIEPSDTNAW
+156 ITEIAPGDMDAW
-168 LMLGRLYKMA
+168 LMLGRLYKMG

-190 VLKTDAENV
+190 VLKADGENI
-199 DALSGLAMVMADVG
+199 DALSGLAMVLADVG
-213 DTNKAAE
+213 DTAKAAE

-228 SPNLRT
+228 SPNLGT
-234 LTQLAAA
+234 LTRLAAA

-267 LRREYANILTQ
+267 LRREYANILVQ
-278 AEDYEGALA
+278 AEDYTGALA
-287 AYEEIVKEEP
+287 AYEEIVKAEP

-302 WLRVSQLH
+302 WLRLSQLN
-310 MQLGRVEKAWDA
+310 MQLGQLEKAWEA

-358 EVLNDSSTRASSV
+358 EVLNDSSTRSSSA

-376 RARLMERLGLM
+376 RARLLERLGML
-387 YRNNAQYS
+387 YRGSGQYS
-395 EAAAAFREAGEL
+395 DAAGAFREAGEL
-407 DKDGAVRAA
+407 DKDGAVRAS
-416 AQIIESWRQGKDYQK
+416 AQIIESWRQGKEYQK

-469 VKAMLD
+469 VKSMLD
-475 GKNDRETHLQLAQ
+475 GKSDRETHLQLAQ
-488 LQDRMKNYP
+488 LHDRMKNYA
-497 EMAKSLD
+497 EMGKSLD
-504 AAEKLAKTDE
+504 SAEQLAKSDE

-531 KFDDAE
+531 KFDEAE

-582 PGNGAYLDSLGWVQ
+582 PGNGAYLDSLGWAQ
-596 YRLGKYAEAEASLKQ
+596 YRLGKYAEAEGWLKQ
-611 ATEKVP
+611 SVEKVP

-635 FKDAITA
+635 LKDAITA
-642 WEKSVRAWQ
+642 WEKSVQAWQ
-651 QASGAE
+651 NASAAE
-657 REGLDIAKVQKKLEG
+657 REGLDMAKVQKKLEG
-672 AKTRLSKESGAGREK
+672 AKTRLSKESGASRDK
-687 QRP
+687 QP